1 MKIIV
6 ISSQNQITNEHYV
19 IEKLFDN
26 GLEYFHLRKPAF
38 SRSEMEKYINKIPED
53 YRKRVMIHSH
63 PELINKYNLKGIHFN
78 RRNPFDIEL
87 FDKEKNN
94 ILFSQS
100 VHSLKEFETIVPE
113 LNYVIL
119 SPIFDSYSK
128 KRYKSKFSKEQLKE
142 FLSNYKKKNVLMC
155 SSVQVFT
162 NTRTHEHTN
171 TTVDVIALGGIDKN
185 KIAEAYELGFDGI
198 ALLGTLWNYF
208 EKTRDIDKII
218 EKFISIKEKCAQVL
232 ECSGVHEHM
241 DTLTHEHLNTI

>member
-1 MKIIV
+1 MKKNPENRLDFKYLKKRVLRKNEMKIII
-6 ISSQNQITNEHYV
+6 ISSKNHITNEHYV
-19 IEKLFDN
+19 VEKLFDN

-53 YRKRVMIHSH
+53 YRKRMMIHSH

-100 VHSLKEFETIVPE
+100 VHSLKEFETVMPE

-119 SPIFDSYSK
+119 SPVFDSYSK
-128 KRYKSKFSKEQLKE
+128 KKYKSKFSKEQLKG
-142 FLSNYKKKNVLMC
+142 FLSNYKKC
-155 SSVQVFT
+155 QVET
-162 NTRTHEHTN
+162 LD
-171 TTVDVIALGGIDKN
+171 TTVETPDSAVDVIALGGIDKN

-208 EKTRDIDKII
+208 EKTRDIDKIV
-218 EKFISIKEKCAQVL
+218 EKFISIKEKCQQHA
-232 ECSGVHEHM
+232 
-241 DTLTHEHLNTI
+241 LTY

>member
-1 MKIIV
+1 MKIII
-6 ISSQNQITNEHYV
+6 ISSKNHITNEHYV

-53 YRKRVMIHSH
+53 YRKRMMIHSH

-100 VHSLKEFETIVPE
+100 VHSLKEFETVMPE

-119 SPIFDSYSK
+119 SPVFDSYSK
-128 KRYKSKFSKEQLKE
+128 KRYKSKFSKEQLKG
-142 FLSNYKKKNVLMC
+142 FLSNYKKC
-155 SSVQVFT
+155 QVET
-162 NTRTHEHTN
+162 LD
-171 TTVDVIALGGIDKN
+171 TTVETPDSAVDVIALGGIDKN

-208 EKTRDIDKII
+208 EKTRDIDKIV
-218 EKFISIKEKCAQVL
+218 EKFISIKEKCQQHA
-232 ECSGVHEHM
+232 
-241 DTLTHEHLNTI
+241 LTY

>member
-1 MKIIV
+1 MKKNPENRLDFKYLKKRVLRKNEMKIII
-6 ISSQNQITNEHYV
+6 ISSKNHITNEHYV

-53 YRKRVMIHSH
+53 YRKRMMIHSH

-100 VHSLKEFETIVPE
+100 VHSLKEFETVMPE

-119 SPIFDSYSK
+119 SPVFDSYSK
-128 KRYKSKFSKEQLKE
+128 KRYKSKFSKEQLKG
-142 FLSNYKKKNVLMC
+142 FLSNYKKC
-155 SSVQVFT
+155 QVET
-162 NTRTHEHTN
+162 LD
-171 TTVDVIALGGIDKN
+171 TTVETPDSAVDVIALGGIDKN

-208 EKTRDIDKII
+208 EKTRDIDKIV
-218 EKFISIKEKCAQVL
+218 EKFISIKEKCQQHA
-232 ECSGVHEHM
+232 
-241 DTLTHEHLNTI
+241 LTY